1 MKTIRN
7 HVNLFFNLMKEN
19 NSSKI
24 WQWGM
29 SPKENIRQVI
39 TRFKQLQGDPHN
51 IAMGM
56 GLGIFVCATPTF
68 PFQTFLAI
76 TLAFIFRGGKAAAI
90 IGSWLAAPLIPFFY
104 IGSYKLGTFI
114 FGYSIPIALD
124 PLSISKLINMGWSVA
139 FAMITGGIIVG
150 IVPGIAAYF
159 ITRKVFVRLRGQRSE
174 VGEH

>member
-1 MKTIRN
+1 MLIYI
-7 HVNLFFNLMKEN
+7 FMKEN

-29 SPKENIRQVI
+29 SPKENIRRVI
-39 TRFKQLQGDPHN
+39 TRLKRLQGDPHN

-76 TLAFIFRGGKAAAI
+76 ALAFIFRGSKAAAI
-90 IGSWLAAPLIPFFY
+90 IGSWLTAPVIPFFY

-114 FGYSIPIALD
+114 LGYSMPIALD
-124 PLSISKLINMGWSVA
+124 SLSISKIINMGWGMA
-139 FAMITGGIIVG
+139 FAMITGGTIIG
-150 IVPGIAAYF
+150 LLPGIAGYL
-159 ITRKVFVRLRGQRSE
+159 ITYTIFKKIRSRMSRPE
-174 VGEH
+174 

>member
-1 MKTIRN
+1 M
-7 HVNLFFNLMKEN
+7 LDCFFNLMKEN

-24 WQWGM
+24 WQWSM

-51 IAMGM
+51 IAMGV

-76 TLAFIFRGGKAAAI
+76 ALAFIFRGSKAAAI
-90 IGSWLAAPLIPFFY
+90 IGSWLAAPVIPFFY

-114 FGYSIPIALD
+114 LGYSIPMD

-139 FAMITGGIIVG
+139 FAMITGGTIIG
-150 IVPGIAAYF
+150 LFPGIAGYL
-159 ITRKVFVRLRGQRSE
+159 ITHTIFKKIRSRMSQS
-174 VGEH
+174 

>member
-1 MKTIRN
+1 MLIY
-7 HVNLFFNLMKEN
+7 FFMKEN

-56 GLGIFVCATPTF
+56 GLGIFVCVTPTF

-76 TLAFIFRGGKAAAI
+76 ALAFIFRGSKAAAI
-90 IGSWLAAPLIPFFY
+90 IGSWLAAPAIPFFY

-114 FGYSIPIALD
+114 LGYSIPIALD
-124 PLSISKLINMGWSVA
+124 SLSISKLINMGWSVA
-139 FAMITGGIIVG
+139 FAMITGGTIIG
-150 IVPGIAAYF
+150 LVPGIAGYL
-159 ITRKVFVRLRGQRSE
+159 ITYTIFKKIRSRMSRPE
-174 VGEH
+174 